1 MVKSTDAAVADL
13 LGVDLADYEPERE
26 GDEGE
31 DYDDLVRDPEAII
44 AELRNDKVREAL
56 AEANDDMA
64 AKLKKETDS
73 LLDTVLYIT
82 SMRMKNGFNRSD
94 H

>member
-1 MVKSTDAAVADL
+1 MVKATDATVADL
-13 LGVDLADYEPERE
+13 LGVALSEYTPARECDEDDYL
-26 GDEGE
+26 GDV
-31 DYDDLVRDPEAII
+31 VRDPEEII
-44 AELRNDKVREAL
+44 SALRNAKVREAL